1 MQSFKSFLYFCRLS
15 KVSVRS
21 GYKGN
26 LFSNTTTHGRFYNI
40 KTRNMAKEYNPKN
53 ANSILK
59 HGEKLLGHSLRELH
73 PEAIAP
79 HGKGGLGEAVEEFH
93 YGYKPNSVAEPD
105 FKEAGLELKCTPLKE
120 LKKDQSMAAKERLV
134 LNIINYIE
142 EAKETFETSSFWKK
156 NKLLLLMFYLHVA
169 NVNPVDL
176 VFKLIRKWNII
187 HSKILHGQAQE
198 LSEGDTFY
206 LAACMKGSKAKE
218 DMRDQPGTNE
228 RAQQRAY
235 SLKTGYMNKIILDSF
250 LDEGINHQLNITP
263 KRLEK
268 LQKKFASDKIVKS
281 LRCYKPKET
290 FEQLVIRRV
299 ESFYGKTVEKIGK
312 KRKVKLNVKAKDLA
326 YNVCR
331 AIFNIKTR
339 KIQEFENANIS
350 LKTIVLEANR
360 DKIIESMS
368 FPYIR
373 FVDIINEEW
382 EDSEWHKQLS
392 GKFLFVVFRKSP
404 DGDKRKMKLVKV
416 FFWNMPYNDLVEAKN
431 LWEDTKQ
438 KVCNGDYDHFI
449 TSKANGICH
458 VRPHGTK
465 GQTVLTSQGNR
476 VQPKCFWLNNDY
488 ILNIVLN
495 ELN

>member
-1 MQSFKSFLYFCRLS
+1 
-15 KVSVRS
+15 
-21 GYKGN
+21 
-26 LFSNTTTHGRFYNI
+26 
-40 KTRNMAKEYNPKN
+40 MAKKTYNPKN

-73 PEAIAP
+73 PEAITP

-120 LKKDQSMAAKERLV
+120 LKTDKSMAAKERLV

-142 EAKETFETSSFWKK
+142 EAKKTFETSSFWRK
-156 NKLLLLMFYLHVA
+156 NKLLLLMFYLHEEKVD
-169 NVNPVDL
+169 PVDL
-176 VFKLIRKWNII
+176 VFKLIRKWKFPKDDLKIIKDDWNFI
-187 HSKILHGQAQE
+187 HSKILHGQAHE

-206 LAACMKGSKAKE
+206 LAACMKGSKKDE
-218 DMRDQPGTNE
+218 EMRDQPGTNV

-235 SLKTGYMNKIILDSF
+235 SLKTGYINKIILDSF
-250 LDEGINHQLNITP
+250 LDEGINHQLNISP
-263 KRLEK
+263 KRVEK
-268 LQKKFASDKIVKS
+268 LQKKIASDKIVKS

-290 FEQLVIRRV
+290 FEQLVVRRV
-299 ESFYGKTVEKIGK
+299 EPFYGKTVEKIEK
-312 KRKVKLNVKAKDLA
+312 KCKVELNVKAKDFA

-416 FFWNMPYNDLVEAKN
+416 FFWNMP
-431 LWEDTKQ
+431 
-438 KVCNGDYDHFI
+438 
-449 TSKANGICH
+449 
-458 VRPHGTK
+458 
-465 GQTVLTSQGNR
+465 
-476 VQPKCFWLNNDY
+476 
-488 ILNIVLN
+488 
-495 ELN
+495 

>member
-1 MQSFKSFLYFCRLS
+1 
-15 KVSVRS
+15 
-21 GYKGN
+21 
-26 LFSNTTTHGRFYNI
+26 
-40 KTRNMAKEYNPKN
+40 MAKEYNLKN

-120 LKKDQSMAAKERLV
+120 LKKDKSMAAKERLV

-142 EAKETFETSSFWKK
+142 EAKETFETSSFRKK
-156 NKLLLLMFYLHVA
+156 IKHLHLMYNLHEGY
-169 NVNPVDL
+169 VNPVDL
-176 VFKLIRKWNII
+176 VFKLIRKWKFPKDDLKIIKDDWNII

-250 LDEGINHQLNITP
+250 LDEEINHQLNITP

-299 ESFYGKTVEKIGK
+299 EPFYGKTVEKIGK

-373 FVDIINEEW
+373 FVDIKNEEW
-382 EDSEWHKQLS
+382 ENSEWHKQLS
-392 GKFLFVVFRKSP
+392 AKFLFVVFRKSP
-404 DGDKRKMKLVKV
+404 DRDKRKMKLVKV
-416 FFWNMPYNDLVEAKN
+416 FFWNMPYNDLKETER